1 MRSRYI
7 LGTLACA
14 CLLAG
19 CQPKEHPA
27 ATNAG
32 DTTQTAATPADQLLL
47 AATKIALPPPGIT
60 GADLPDPHSTGA
72 EAVATYCAQCHNLPA
87 PTMHSATDWPGVVR
101 RMWLR
106 MDMLPS
112 SLNIAVPDQGARAA
126 ILSYLMDHAL
136 QVSGANLPAGEG
148 REDFALICSRCH
160 ALPDPRVHASQD
172 WLAVFRRMETNMQ
185 RMRVTPPTPEQTRQ
199 ILSYLQA
206 TTRGS

>member
-1 MRSRYI
+1 MRSHYI
-7 LGTLACA
+7 LSALALA
-14 CLLAG
+14 GLLAA
-19 CQPKEHPA
+19 CQKQEPRA
-27 ATNAG
+27 AAPG
-32 DTTQTAATPADQLLL
+32 DSTQASATTPNDQLLL

-112 SLNIAVPDQGARAA
+112 SLNIAVPDPGARAA
-126 ILSYLMDHAL
+126 LLSYLTDHAL
-136 QVSGANLPAGEG
+136 QVSGANLPAGAG

-172 WLAVFRRMETNMQ
+172 WLAVFRRMELNMQ
-185 RMRVTPPTPEQTRQ
+185 RMHVTPPTPDQTRH